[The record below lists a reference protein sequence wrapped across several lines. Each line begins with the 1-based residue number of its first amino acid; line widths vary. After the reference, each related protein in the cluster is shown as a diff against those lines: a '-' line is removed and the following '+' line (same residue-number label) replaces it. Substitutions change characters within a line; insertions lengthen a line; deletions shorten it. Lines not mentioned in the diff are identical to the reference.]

1 VVETGF
7 PQFTTFSVGEGADR
21 RTVVAFQQHLLEFT
35 LKVYNNKDKDNK
47 DKDSTQL
54 SKTNNFLFV
63 FSLLILS
70 LLPLSHNN
78 VCYA

>member
-35 LKVYNNKDKDNK
+35 LKVYKNFFNLLN
-47 DKDSTQL
+47 STKL
-54 SKTNNFLFV
+54 SKTNNFLFA
-63 FSLLILS
+63 FLS
-70 LLPLSHNN
+70 LF
-78 VCYA
+78 